1 MSESVSTISVQELSR
16 LVGTPTCPLIFDVRR
31 ESVFS
36 EAEDIL
42 PTARWRDHRRA
53 FQWGAD
59 LKADTEVV
67 VYCVHGHQVSQ
78 SAAAALRSLGVCA
91 RYLDGGIEAYRDF
104 GAPLI
109 NHESFPVSLSKA
121 SHWVTGQRPKMAE
134 TASAWFIRRFFD
146 RDAVFHLVAHE
157 WVTAVAEEI
166 GATAIGIHEATR
178 ARLEG
183 QQDLDGVLMHFAARN
198 EELMQFASI
207 ARGADTRS
215 ADAPP
220 QAAGLQ
226 ALLLGFSAIESE
238 DRALLERGIAL
249 CDALYGWCRYVA
261 DEGIGS
267 SPPSAFVIGADG

>member
-1 MSESVSTISVQELSR
+1 MFKAILLEESDGKVSAKLTDLEESQLPEGDVTVAVEYSTLNYKDGLVLNGLGR
-16 LVGTPTCPLIFDVRR
+16 LVRTYP
-31 ESVFS
+31 
-36 EAEDIL
+36 
-42 PTARWRDHRRA
+42 
-53 FQWGAD
+53 
-59 LKADTEVV
+59 
-67 VYCVHGHQVSQ
+67 
-78 SAAAALRSLGVCA
+78 
-91 RYLDGGIEAYRDF
+91 
-104 GAPLI
+104 
-109 NHESFPVSLSKA
+109 
-121 SHWVTGQRPKMAE
+121 
-134 TASAWFIRRFFD
+134 
-146 RDAVFHLVAHE
+146 
-157 WVTAVAEEI
+157 
-166 GATAIGIHEATR
+166 HEATR